1 MKADIYGR
9 ERSKSVKSEAC
20 MNNEYFHEKYF
31 VTVVF
36 LFRSVLRTKKGLVF
50 RSLLIDDVSGR
61 SCKSMYV

>member
-20 MNNEYFHEKYF
+20 MNYEYFHEKYF

-61 SCKSMYV
+61 SCKNMYV